1 MSPLSGLLG
10 LVLLAGVIFAILN
23 VVQSDAPNVAKVMWI
38 LLVLLLPLFGL
49 IIWFFFGPRGET
61 S

>member
-1 MSPLSGLLG
+1 M
-10 LVLLAGVIFAILN
+10 N
-23 VVQSDAPNVAKVMWI
+23 VVQSDATNLGKLLWI

-49 IIWFFFGPRGET
+49 IIWFFFGPRGEA